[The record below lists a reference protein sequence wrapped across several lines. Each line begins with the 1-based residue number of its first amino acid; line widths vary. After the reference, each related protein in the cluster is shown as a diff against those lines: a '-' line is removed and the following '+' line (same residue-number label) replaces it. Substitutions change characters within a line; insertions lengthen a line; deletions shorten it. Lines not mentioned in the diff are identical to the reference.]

1 MPVSKQTLNVGGIA
15 VHVYSTPSATD
26 ASAPVSVLFFLH
38 GRTGSA
44 QDSEWVAESTLGW
57 IDEQRKAS
65 GKSAEDLCDEV
76 ESPSYPQDQRNHGA
90 RVVDLHSNSGWR
102 EQPPAKNDRHA
113 LDMYAIHSGTAR
125 DVSFLIDFLPSYL
138 YPSGERTVS
147 SWLIGGISLG
157 GHSTWYAL
165 RNEPRI
171 TLGVPIIGCPDYT
184 ALMTERAGLNGIPWE
199 PPYIPRSLLDLIE
212 RYDPAAASY
221 TVPDASNPF
230 LGKKILVLSG
240 GDDKLVPWSA
250 SKTFVDSL
258 NVGLGGVKEV
268 IVAPGVGHKC
278 TREMVQAMS
287 RFIWTEALTQ

>member
-65 GKSAEDLCDEV
+65 GKSAEDLLIV
-76 ESPSYPQDQRNHGA
+76 TFDQRNHGA

>member
-1 MPVSKQTLNVGGIA
+1 MPVSKQTLNIGGIA

-44 QDSEWVAESTLGW
+44 QDSEWVAESTLEW

-65 GKSAEDLCDEV
+65 GKSAEDLLIV
-76 ESPSYPQDQRNHGA
+76 TLDQRNHGA

-171 TLGVPIIGCPDYT
+171 ILGVPIIGCPDYT